1 MDPRSPK
8 RVATSSRGSPKSL
21 ADRTGISTESAAR
34 VIERLCA
41 GILLPDVV
49 LPFDDAELAGA
60 TVADVL
66 ADPARFEGAT
76 LADPLEG
83 VAYGACKAKIMVRA
97 GGMPWIHSFAHGRS
111 VYELK
116 LDARAVEN
124 ALKKAP
130 AAEIADLFVRL
141 APNRRSGRSR
151 DRSAPEH
158 GA

>member
-1 MDPRSPK
+1 M
-8 RVATSSRGSPKSL
+8 
-21 ADRTGISTESAAR
+21 
-34 VIERLCA
+34 
-41 GILLPDVV
+41 V

-97 GGMPWIHSFAHGRS
+97 DGMPWIHSFAHGRS

-130 AAEIADLFVRL
+130 AAEIASLFVRL
-141 APNRRSGRSR
+141 ALMPISMKPKSKNSSIRRMS
-151 DRSAPEH
+151 DPAP
-158 GA
+158 ANAPSPQR